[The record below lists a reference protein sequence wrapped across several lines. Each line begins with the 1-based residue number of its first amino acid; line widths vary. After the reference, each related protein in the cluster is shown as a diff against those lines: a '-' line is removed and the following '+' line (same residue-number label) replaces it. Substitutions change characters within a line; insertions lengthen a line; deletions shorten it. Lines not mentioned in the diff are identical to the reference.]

1 MSALLPVIPI
11 SIIKNKASCIFSLYI
26 GTFSIR
32 LICDSTSKENIDIRS
47 WMLEKQNR
55 EKKKEW
61 STVSQR
67 VFGQHEPKIN
77 ISKQN
82 KLKSKIII

>member
-1 MSALLPVIPI
+1 MSALHHVIPI
-11 SIIKNKASCIFSLYI
+11 SIIKNKASYIFSLYI
-26 GTFSIR
+26 ETFSIR
-32 LICDSTSKENIDIRS
+32 FICDRISKEKIDIRS

-61 STVSQR
+61 STFSQR
-67 VFGQHEPKIN
+67 VSGQHEPKIH